1 VRFEYVGSIA
11 RRKGE
16 RQGAPRRSQS
26 SSLSLS
32 DRGHGVYHVYG
43 VVRGHR
49 GARGPSCP
57 ADSYDPALSCDCV
70 SPRTMRRPPC
80 PPCDRW
86 TPMRAVER
94 RRAPLSVPAETRDVD
109 PPLAS
114 RIRSFVV
121 YLLQTGGC
129 FTVMARAMENRAQ
142 IEAKTSLVARYTVGM
157 ENTVYGT
164 ERFGCMLQQSPAA
177 PIPREFRASSGQR
190 PYLEPSRE
198 SSPRM
203 HVSPREEHDAD

>member
-1 VRFEYVGSIA
+1 
-11 RRKGE
+11 
-16 RQGAPRRSQS
+16 
-26 SSLSLS
+26 
-32 DRGHGVYHVYG
+32 
-43 VVRGHR
+43 
-49 GARGPSCP
+49 
-57 ADSYDPALSCDCV
+57 
-70 SPRTMRRPPC
+70 
-80 PPCDRW
+80 
-86 TPMRAVER
+86 MRAVER

-203 HVSPREEHDAD
+203 HVSPREEHDADCPIIGDIAYARKSPCSGSSLAGLISLQSSSKSNLPRFGISEEIYLDNGNVPVS

>member
-1 VRFEYVGSIA
+1 
-11 RRKGE
+11 
-16 RQGAPRRSQS
+16 
-26 SSLSLS
+26 
-32 DRGHGVYHVYG
+32 
-43 VVRGHR
+43 
-49 GARGPSCP
+49 
-57 ADSYDPALSCDCV
+57 
-70 SPRTMRRPPC
+70 
-80 PPCDRW
+80 
-86 TPMRAVER
+86 MRAVER

-198 SSPRM
+198 SPIIGDIAYARKSPCSGSSLAGLISLQSSSKSNLPRFGISEEIYLDNGNVP
-203 HVSPREEHDAD
+203 VS